1 MGERALVGQPYLAD
15 RELRRQYEAEIAPRT
30 RAALEKILGEIGP
43 ERLAGVRRVLD
54 LGAGTGAAGSL
65 IRERLG
71 PAVEVVSVDR
81 VSTGPGVVVADLRQ
95 RGRPRG
101 VEGRFDLIVAAHLLN
116 ELGTTLDVTARAAL
130 VFSWGRELLEENGLI
145 VLLEPAL
152 RETSRELLEVRDRL
166 GQAGFFVV
174 APCLWQGPCPA
185 LARERDWC
193 HDTADSIG
201 GQSALAEAGLDPPEA
216 GGPAWGPRAR
226 GSQSPGSLG
235 PSRPP
240 RFGKSRVDFSYVV
253 LCRAGEASRER
264 RLYRVVSDPIFEKGR
279 LRIWGCGPAGRQ
291 ALVRLD
297 RDRSEANRGL
307 DEVARGDLV
316 IAADTE
322 RAGDGLRIGPTSRV
336 ERRDRG

>member
-1 MGERALVGQPYLAD
+1 VGERALVGEPYLAN
-15 RELRRQYEAEIAPRT
+15 RKLRRQYEAEIAPRT
-30 RAALEKILGEIGP
+30 RAALDKILRQVGP
-43 ERLAGVRRVLD
+43 ERLGGVRRVLD
-54 LGAGTGAAGSL
+54 LGAGTGAAGAL

-81 VSTGPGVVVADLRQ
+81 VDTGPGVVVADLRQ

-101 VEGRFDLIVAAHLLN
+101 VEGQFDLVVAAHLLN
-116 ELGTTLDVTARAAL
+116 ELGTSLDVTARAAL
-130 VFSWGRELLEENGLI
+130 VFSWGRELLAEQGLI

-166 GQAGFFVV
+166 VSAGFFVV

-193 HDTADSIG
+193 HDSAPWPESEQAARA
-201 GQSALAEAGLDPPEA
+201 GQ
-216 GGPAWGPRAR
+216 
-226 GSQSPGSLG
+226 
-235 PSRPP
+235 
-240 RFGKSRVDFSYVV
+240 SRVDFSYLV
-253 LCRAGEASRER
+253 LARAGETSRER

-297 RDRSEANRGL
+297 RDRSETNGGL
-307 DEVARGDLV
+307 DEAARGDLIV
-316 IAADTE
+316 AADTE

-336 ERRDRG
+336 ERR